1 MVIAASK
8 RAPKKRTASRALRK
22 QQLIKATIKT
32 VAKKGFADTTLADV
46 AKEAGLSQGIINL
59 HFQSKDR
66 LFSETL
72 RSLSDEYGQ
81 AWERALKKASADP
94 IEKLRA
100 MVNLDFSAPVCER
113 NKLAVWFAFWGE
125 AKSRPTYLK
134 VCKDHDA
141 QYTSVLEHIA
151 GEIIR
156 EGGYEASE
164 GDVAETLS
172 AMTDGFWLSLLLTP
186 RSLTRESA
194 KALCFNYLANVFPPH
209 FAAEDP
215 VASLAE

>member
-1 MVIAASK
+1 MAIAVSK
-8 RAPKKRTASRALRK
+8 RASKKRTASRELRR

-32 VAKKGFADTTLADV
+32 VAKKGFAHTTMADV

-59 HFQSKDR
+59 HFKSKDR

-72 RSLSDEYGQ
+72 RHLSDEYRQ
-81 AWERALKKASADP
+81 AWERALKKAGDDP

-100 MVNLDFSAPVCER
+100 MVDLDFSASLCER

-125 AKSRPTYLK
+125 SKSRPTYLK
-134 VCKDHDA
+134 VCKNQDA
-141 QYTSVLEHIA
+141 EYTNVLEQIA
-151 GEIIR
+151 EEIIL
-156 EGGYEASE
+156 EGGYEIAA

-186 RSLTRESA
+186 QSVPRDNA
-194 KALCFNYLANVFPPH
+194 KALCFTYLANVFPQH
-209 FAAEDP
+209 FAPEDQI
-215 VASLAE
+215 AAHAQ

>member
-1 MVIAASK
+1 MAFAASK

-100 MVNLDFSAPVCER
+100 MVNLDFSAAVCER

-141 QYTSVLEHIA
+141 QYTSALEQIA
-151 GEIIR
+151 GEVIR
-156 EGGYEASE
+156 EGGYDASA

-186 RSLTRESA
+186 RSLGRDSA
-194 KALCFNYLANVFPPH
+194 KALCFTYLANVFPQH
-209 FAAEDP
+209 FAPEEPIERHAE
-215 VASLAE
+215 